1 MRDKKGE
8 LFNVRNSN
16 NFLQFSMQF
25 VSLTVIANAGVH
37 FVKDIFTD
45 LVLLSRPPAG
55 KYVLKTM
62 KKL

>member
-1 MRDKKGE
+1 
-8 LFNVRNSN
+8 
-16 NFLQFSMQF
+16 MQF